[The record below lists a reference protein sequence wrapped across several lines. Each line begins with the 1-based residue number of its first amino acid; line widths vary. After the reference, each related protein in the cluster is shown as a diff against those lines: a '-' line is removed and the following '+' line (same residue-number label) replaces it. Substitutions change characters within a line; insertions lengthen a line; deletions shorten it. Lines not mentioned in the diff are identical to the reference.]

1 MNIRKARAT
10 TRATAMATLMAA
22 GLPGIALSSGHDG
35 GDFMIEAPVTRVEPL
50 VTRVDVTTPKEVC
63 WDQPVHERTR
73 GFRSNTPVIVGG
85 AIGGL
90 VGAALGD
97 GRRSRRG
104 LAAVGALIGAGAGY
118 QHSVRNARPSRTYV
132 TTQRVCEVEQVT
144 HQEERIDGYR
154 VTYEYRGRTF
164 VTHTATDPGPTIP
177 VTVSVQPVSY
187 NDSYQPA
194 RYPSR
199 GTYRNGD
206 YET

>member
-1 MNIRKARAT
+1 MSNVKARVMT
-10 TRATAMATLMAA
+10 IAA
-22 GLPGIALSSGHDG
+22 LTVAALPGIAFSGDHDG
-35 GDFMIEAPVTRVEPL
+35 GDFVIEAPVTRVEPL
-50 VTRVDVTTPKEVC
+50 VRTIDVSTPKEVC
-63 WDQPVHERTR
+63 WDEQVHERTR
-73 GFRSNTPVIVGG
+73 RYRSNTPVIVGG

-118 QHSVRNARPSRTYV
+118 QHSVRNARPPRTYV
-132 TTQRVCEVEQVT
+132 TTQRVCEIQHVT

-187 NDSYQPA
+187 NRSYQPA
-194 RYPSR
+194 RYESGGSYGHP
-199 GTYRNGD
+199 

>member
-1 MNIRKARAT
+1 MNNRKAKARTRPT
-10 TRATAMATLMAA
+10 TFATLMVV
-22 GLPGIALSSGHDG
+22 GLPGLALGGGHDG
-35 GDFMIEAPVTRVEPL
+35 GDFTIEAPVTRVEPL
-50 VTRVDVTTPKEVC
+50 VTMVDVKTPKEVC
-63 WDQPVHERTR
+63 WTEPVYERTR
-73 GFRSNTPVIVGG
+73 GHRSNTPVIVGG

-118 QHSVRNARPSRTYV
+118 QHSRRHAQPARTYV
-132 TTQRVCEVEQVT
+132 TEQRICEIQHVT

-164 VTHTATDPGPTIP
+164 VTHTATDPGVTIP
-177 VTVSVQPVSY
+177 VTVSVQPVTY
-187 NDSYQPA
+187 NQAYSPGRPA
-194 RYPSR
+194 SR
-199 GTYRNGD
+199 PHWRHR

>member
-1 MNIRKARAT
+1 MNIRKAKAT
-10 TRATAMATLMAA
+10 TIATMMVA
-22 GLPGIALSSGHDG
+22 GLPGLVMGSGHDG

-50 VTRVDVTTPKEVC
+50 VTIVDVSTPKEVC
-63 WDQPVHERTR
+63 WNEQVRHYTPGH
-73 GFRSNTPVIVGG
+73 RSNTPVIVGG

-104 LAAVGALIGAGAGY
+104 LAAVGALLGAGAGY
-118 QHSVRNARPSRTYV
+118 KHSARHARPGHTYV
-132 TTQRVCEVEQVT
+132 TTERVCEIEQVT

-164 VTHTATDPGPTIP
+164 VTHTATDPGATIP
-177 VTVSVQPVSY
+177 VTVSVQPVTY
-187 NDSYQPA
+187 NSDGYQPA

-199 GTYRNGD
+199 KPYRNRN